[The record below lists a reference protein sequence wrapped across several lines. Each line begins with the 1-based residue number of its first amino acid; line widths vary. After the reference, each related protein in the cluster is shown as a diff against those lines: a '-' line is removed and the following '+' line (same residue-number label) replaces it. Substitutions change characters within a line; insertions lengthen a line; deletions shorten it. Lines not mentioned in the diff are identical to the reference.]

1 MLFHKYLLRFYYF
14 ICTILNYATEIMQI
28 NSQSHKIY
36 SPVAGK
42 LSLSGGS
49 VVQYPPSKTGY
60 VGSIPGLGRSPGEGN
75 GSILAWE
82 IPWTEEPGRL

>member
-14 ICTILNYATEIMQI
+14 ICTILSYPTEIMQI
-28 NSQSHKIY
+28 NGQGHKIY
-36 SPVAGK
+36 SPMVGK
-42 LSLSGGS
+42 LGLPRGS
-49 VVQYPPSKTGY
+49 VMKNPPSNAGY

-82 IPWTEEPGRL
+82 IPWTEKPGRL